1 MPAQDSLDTMGA
13 GGEDILE
20 QINVE
25 FQLQSRRQK
34 ILTCIS
40 QRSASEPGSQEETPI
55 LSRRDKSLN
64 KVPKKTTSKFC
75 KLHAHKKIE
84 AYCENCRQTLCI
96 DCILKQDH
104 KSHEMVSL
112 EIGAQTER

>member
-1 MPAQDSLDTMGA
+1 MIGGAQ
-13 GGEDILE
+13 GEDILE
-20 QINVE
+20 QINEE
-25 FQLQSRRQK
+25 FQLQTRRQR

-40 QRSASEPGSQEETPI
+40 QRSESEARGSDEAPN

-64 KVPKKTTSKFC
+64 KVPKKAISKFC
-75 KLHAHKKIE
+75 RLHAHKKIE
-84 AYCENCRQTLCI
+84 AYCENCRQALCI

-112 EIGAQTER
+112 EVGAQKEK